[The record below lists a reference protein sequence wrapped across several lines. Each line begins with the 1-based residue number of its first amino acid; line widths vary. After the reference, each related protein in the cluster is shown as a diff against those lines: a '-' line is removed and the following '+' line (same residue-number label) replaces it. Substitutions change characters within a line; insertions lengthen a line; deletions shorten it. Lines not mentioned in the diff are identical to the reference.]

1 MNSIIFITLALSVY
15 DKTYQNDQKWIQY
28 KEQFGKIYSD
38 TSDEVK
44 RYATFTENDKKIK
57 DHNEKYMLGEV
68 TYEMGHNQFSD
79 MSEEELAEM
88 YSSPRLFFEDN
99 FPQDFDL
106 NISSIEVPSS
116 WSYKKY
122 CLPPLSQ
129 GANCGD
135 CWSFASTAQIE
146 AQRSL
151 KHGIKSYLSTQYI
164 LDCSGAGN
172 CE

>member
-15 DKTYQNDQKWIQY
+15 DNTYHNDQNWIQY
-28 KEQFGKIYSD
+28 KENFHKTYQDINE
-38 TSDEVK
+38 EVK
-44 RYATFTENDKKIK
+44 RYNIFKEK
-57 DHNEKYMLGEV
+57 DQMMEIHNEKYIQGEV

-88 YSSPRLFFEDN
+88 FSTPSLFFEDN

-106 NISSIEVPSS
+106 NISSIEAPASL
-116 WSYKKY
+116 SYKKH

-129 GANCGD
+129 GKCGS
-135 CWSFASTAQIE
+135 CFAFASTAQIE

-151 KHGIKSYLSTQYI
+151 KHGIKSYLSPQHI
-164 LDCSGAGN
+164 LDCSGAGS
-172 CE
+172 CK